1 VIHRSVVDKRSR
13 VRVRGVV
20 IPDLEEALV
29 AHRKAKVTVLCQRLL
44 VERVEERA

>member
-1 VIHRSVVDKRSR
+1 VFL
-13 VRVRGVV
+13 

-29 AHRKAKVTVLCQRLL
+29 AHRKAKVTVLGRRLL